1 MVPRLWEHDAC
12 RALQV
17 SRFSGTLAREHALI
31 SLIGSSQ
38 LTQQVEQIVNVPQ
51 FIHIGAINP
60 ACVTRV
66 REQVN
71 AALQAGYP
79 VIPMVIDSPGG
90 SVHSFF
96 ALVDIING
104 AKKYVGV
111 STIVNGR
118 AMSCAADLLACGT
131 TGLRYVS
138 ENSSIMVHHSMVG
151 LQGKIGDVVSDAGAF
166 SRLNGECFKLLD
178 KNTKKRAGY
187 WQKAIKDR
195 GGADW
200 FLNAKEAVKLGLAD
214 KVGSPVYA
222 VKVSVDYAFE

>member
-1 MVPRLWEHDAC
+1 M
-12 RALQV
+12 
-17 SRFSGTLAREHALI
+17 I

-38 LTQQVEQIVNVPQ
+38 LTQQVENIVNVPQ
-51 FIHIGAINP
+51 FIHVGSINA

-66 REQVN
+66 REQIN
-71 AALQAGYP
+71 EALQANYP
-79 VIPMVIDSPGG
+79 VIPLIIDSSGG

-96 ALVDIING
+96 ALVDIINS
-104 AKKYVGV
+104 AKKYANVA
-111 STIVNGR
+111 TIASGR

-131 TGLRYVS
+131 PGYRYVS
-138 ENSSIMVHHSMVG
+138 ENSSVMIHHSMVG
-151 LQGKIGDVVSDAGAF
+151 LQGKIGDVVSDATAF
-166 SRLNGECFKLLD
+166 ARLNGECFKLLD
-178 KNTKKRAGY
+178 KNTKKKAGF

-200 FLNAKEAVKLGLAD
+200 FLSAKETVKLGLAD